1 MRQCCSIVVV
11 LCLLLVA
18 AVQPAKAA
26 NDDPDPIV
34 VKDPHYGEVLFYFY
48 QEDYF
53 PAIVRLLAAQDKWR
67 LAAQSEP
74 TDHAE
79 QKEQIRAGKPAEFS
93 GAAVHAE
100 QAELLLGGMFL
111 SYGHHLEAAKIFE
124 RLLTDNVDTETRD
137 RTWFFLAKIWLQRG
151 YLDES
156 QKALLNLSGDLPEN
170 LQREARML
178 QSQIYISNGQ
188 YDQAIALLRA
198 WKGKTEWASYAKFN
212 LGVAL
217 VRSGQI
223 EAASEILNEL
233 GDMNPFNEELTSLR
247 DKANLALGYALLQ
260 DGQPLA
266 AKESLQRVRLEG
278 PFSNK
283 ALLGVGWA
291 DAEVENYRRALVP
304 WMELRSRDLLDSA
317 VQESMLAIP
326 YALAKLDSISQAADH
341 YLNAIEAFYEE
352 VNRIDRTIGYIE
364 SGDIFQ
370 EFLADDPLDS
380 TGWYWQLE
388 KLPEGPEGRYLYH
401 LLATHKFQEGLKNYR
416 DLTYLY
422 NNLDAWQQNIGVYAS
437 MLETRIQAYE
447 ERLPRVEDALA
458 RADLDGMVDR
468 KLEFDSVL
476 NEIEQDNDWLAL
488 ATAHEF
494 EMWGEVT
501 GLENTR
507 ALAADIPEA
516 EEVRDK
522 ILLLKGVLQ
531 WQIELDFKDRLWRVR
546 RDLRKTGEA
555 LVETQR
561 SRRKI
566 DDTMRNE
573 PLRFQELSSRVYGL
587 EPKID
592 GMKIRVGESLAEQRA
607 FLEAIAVG
615 ELQAQKQRLDIY
627 TVQARFALAAIY
639 DLAATVGDVSE

>member
-1 MRQCCSIVVV
+1 MGQRCSIVVA

-26 NDDPDPIV
+26 NDESDSIV
-34 VKDPHYGEVLFYFY
+34 VEDPHYGEVLFYFY
-48 QEDYF
+48 QDDYF
-53 PAIVRLLAAQDKWR
+53 PAIVRLLAAQDRWR
-67 LAAQSEP
+67 VEEQAAQ
-74 TDHAE
+74 TE
-79 QKEQIRAGKPAEFS
+79 QTATVEQNELS
-93 GAAVHAE
+93 DSAVQAD
-100 QAELLLGGMFL
+100 QAELLLGGLYL
-111 SYGHHLEAAKIFE
+111 SYGHHLEAASIFG
-124 RLLTDNVDTETRD
+124 RLLAENVDLEIRD

-151 YLDES
+151 YLD
-156 QKALLNLSGDLPEN
+156 KAQVALSNLSEDLPDN
-170 LQREARML
+170 LRREAQML
-178 QSQIYISNGQ
+178 QSQIYINSGQ
-188 YDQAIALLRA
+188 YDQAITLLRD
-198 WKGKTEWASYAKFN
+198 WKGRTEWASYAKFN

-217 VRSGQI
+217 VRSGQV
-223 EAASEILNEL
+223 EAAAEILDEL
-233 GDMNPFNEELTSLR
+233 GDLNPFNEEMTALR

-260 DGQPLA
+260 DDQPLA

-352 VNRIDRTIGYIE
+352 TNRIDRTIGFIE
-364 SGDIFQ
+364 SGEIFQ
-370 EFLADDPLDS
+370 EFLSDDPLDS
-380 TGWYWQLE
+380 TGWYWRLE
-388 KLPEGPEGRYLYH
+388 ELPDGPEGRYLYH
-401 LLATHKFQEGLKNYR
+401 LLATHEFQEGLKNYR
-416 DLTYLY
+416 DLNYLH
-422 NNLDAWQQNIGVYAS
+422 NNLDDWQQSIDVFAN

-468 KLEFDSVL
+468 KLEYDALL
-476 NEIEQDNDWLAL
+476 NDIESGNDWLAL
-488 ATAHEF
+488 ATPHEF
-494 EMWGEVT
+494 EMWGEIT
-501 GLENTR
+501 GLENTPG
-507 ALAADIPEA
+507 LAADLPEA
-516 EEVRDK
+516 DEARDK

-531 WQIELDFKDRLWRVR
+531 WQLERDFKDRLWRIR
-546 RDLRKTGEA
+546 RDVRKTGEA

-561 SRRKI
+561 ARRQI

-573 PLRFQELSSRVYGL
+573 PIRFADLSARVYGL
-587 EPKID
+587 APKIE
-592 GMKIRVGESLAEQRA
+592 GMKMRVGDSMAEQRA

-639 DLAATVGDVSE
+639 DLAATVGDASE